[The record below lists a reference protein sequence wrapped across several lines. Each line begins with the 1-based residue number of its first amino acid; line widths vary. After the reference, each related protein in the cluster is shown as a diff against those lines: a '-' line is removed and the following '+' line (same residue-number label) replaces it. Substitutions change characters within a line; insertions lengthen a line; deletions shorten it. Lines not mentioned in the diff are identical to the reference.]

1 MDVEYSTQPFIF
13 LCDTYKSIDGPKE
26 QLLNEP
32 ECPKMLSR
40 IAIVAVCFTF
50 SAHAQDI
57 SSGRMVDLT
66 HSFNEQSV
74 YWPTAEMFK
83 QTEVYKGHT
92 DGGFYYSAYNF
103 SAAEHGGTHM
113 DSPIHFAEGGNT
125 ADQVPVSQLIGPG
138 FVIDVSAQASQ
149 NVDYLV
155 TAADIKEFEAKHGVI
170 PKGAIVLLNTGRAGL
185 YPDRK
190 AYMGTAERGND
201 AVPNLHFPGLGLDG
215 AELLV
220 SRGISAV
227 GLDTPSIDY
236 GQSKDFSTHVAL
248 MTNNIPAFENVGD
261 MSELTPTGTTIIAL
275 PMKIE
280 GGSGGPLRIVAHVPG
295 D

>member
-32 ECPKMLSR
+32 GSPEMLTR

-50 SAHAQDI
+50 SAHAQDL

-83 QTEVYKGHT
+83 KTEVYQGHT
-92 DGGFYYSAYNF
+92 DGGFYYSAFNF

-185 YPDRK
+185 YSDRK

-201 AVPNLHFPGLGLDG
+201 AVPKLHFPGLGLDG

-280 GGSGGPLRIVAHVPG
+280 GGSGGPLRIVAHIPG

>member
-1 MDVEYSTQPFIF
+1 MGVEYSTRQFNF
-13 LCDTYKSIDGPKE
+13 LCDTYKPIDSPKE

-32 ECPKMLSR
+32 ESPKMLSR
-40 IAIVAVCFTF
+40 IAIVVVCFTF
-50 SAHAQDI
+50 SAHAQDL

-83 QTEVYKGHT
+83 KTEVYKGHT

-125 ADQVPVSQLIGPG
+125 ADKVPVSQLIGPG

-155 TAADIKEFEAKHGVI
+155 TAADIKEFEARHGVI
-170 PKGAIVLLNTGRAGL
+170 PKGAIVLLDTGRAGL

-280 GGSGGPLRIVAHVPG
+280 GGSGGPLRIVAHVPS

>member
-1 MDVEYSTQPFIF
+1 
-13 LCDTYKSIDGPKE
+13 
-26 QLLNEP
+26 
-32 ECPKMLSR
+32 
-40 IAIVAVCFTF
+40 
-50 SAHAQDI
+50 
-57 SSGRMVDLT
+57 MVDLT

-83 QTEVYKGHT
+83 KTEVYKGHT

-125 ADQVPVSQLIGPG
+125 ADKVPVSQLIGPG

-155 TAADIKEFEAKHGVI
+155 TAADIKKFEAKHGVI
-170 PKGAIVLLNTGRAGL
+170 PNGAIVLLNTGRAGL

-190 AYMGTAERGND
+190 TYMGTAERGND

-215 AELLV
+215 AKLLI